1 MTNVVQCSLMQNNES
16 GSKVKKK
23 KEKKKKRKRKPY
35 HLQAQT
41 CTCIQEQNKWTKQRK
56 ENKVEGMSFPK
67 WNPLP
72 GIRIRIAKGYDRK
85 LKFGQTQER

>member
-1 MTNVVQCSLMQNNES
+1 MQNNES

-23 KEKKKKRKRKPY
+23 KKKERKPY

-41 CTCIQEQNKWTKQRK
+41 HKHKQWTKQRK

-67 WNPLP
+67 SNHLP
-72 GIRIRIAKGYDRK
+72 VLSIRITKG
-85 LKFGQTQER
+85 